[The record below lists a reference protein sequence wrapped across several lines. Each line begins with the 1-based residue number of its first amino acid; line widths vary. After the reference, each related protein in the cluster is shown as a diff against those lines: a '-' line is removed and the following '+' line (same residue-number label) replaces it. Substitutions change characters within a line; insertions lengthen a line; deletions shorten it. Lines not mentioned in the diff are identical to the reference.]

1 MKKNFQIQKLLGF
14 LILIL
19 GSGLAF
25 AAYGTHAVATTP
37 LPGSIDPS
45 YKATDSNP
53 GEVESFLGLNK
64 VEAFNHQ
71 RKLIAS
77 NINESDLSFVDLRLS
92 KAIDLT
98 IINHLESKE
107 AREKIEESL
116 GRRWQSLSPLL
127 PHLDASASQERTYKT
142 NFAALGFK
150 QAGTIGPFNTFNARF
165 QLVQKLLDL
174 SALSDFKAGNIDV
187 DIARYGKELASQKVI
202 LIAVMAYLDAL
213 RAQGTFKVSQA
224 NFELSDR
231 LLKQAKHQMEAGIA
245 TNVDVARAQT
255 RVARDKLRLAQ
266 ANQALH
272 DTYLE
277 LQRVTGLPYDST
289 VQLLNSLCFIKESM
303 PSLEIALKTA
313 NDERMEMRIAK
324 ETIRASKFRL
334 YSARAQSLPQ
344 FEFLGDY
351 GWSGNEPDHGGGS
364 RPTGSAMFQVK
375 MPIFEGGLIHGEIK
389 AAASQKRQE
398 EIRYDDLKRQVEED
412 VHMALWTIDTSLE
425 QVDAAGQ
432 VVQVSE
438 RELELASNRFA
449 QGIGDNVEV
458 VDAQT
463 GLAVARDEYVAAL
476 TQYHGARM
484 NWYFALGKAG
494 EFFLKDSAK

>member
-1 MKKNFQIQKLLGF
+1 MKKNLHIKKLLGF
-14 LILIL
+14 LILLL

-25 AAYGTHAVATTP
+25 TAYGTHAIATTP
-37 LPGSIDPS
+37 PSGAIDPIS
-45 YKATDSNP
+45 KITSTNP
-53 GEVESFLGLNK
+53 GEVESFLGLNR

-71 RKLIAS
+71 RKLIES
-77 NINESDLSFVDLRLS
+77 DISESDLNFVGLHLS

-98 IINHLESKE
+98 IKNHLETKE

-127 PHLDASASQERTYKT
+127 PHVDTSTSQSRTYKE
-142 NFAALGFK
+142 NLAALGFK
-150 QAGTIGPFNTFNARF
+150 QGGTVGPFNTFDMRF

-174 SALSDFKAGNIDV
+174 SALSDAKVGNINV
-187 DIARYGKELASQKVI
+187 AIARYGQELSNQKVI
-202 LIAVMAYLDAL
+202 LIAAMAYLDAL
-213 RAQGTFKVSQA
+213 RSQGIFKAAKA
-224 NFELSDR
+224 NLDLSER
-231 LLKQAKHQMEAGIA
+231 LLKQANRQMEAGIA

-266 ANQALH
+266 ANQSLH

-277 LQRVTGLPYDST
+277 LQRVTGLSYDST
-289 VQLLNSLCFIKESM
+289 VQLLNSLCFIKESI
-303 PSLEIALKTA
+303 PSLDVALKTA
-313 NDERMEMRIAK
+313 IDERIEMRIAT
-324 ETIRASKFRL
+324 ETIRASKYHL

-351 GWSGNEPDHGGGS
+351 GWSGNEPDHGGGT
-364 RPTGSAMFQVK
+364 RPTGSVMFRAK
-375 MPIFEGGLIHGEIK
+375 MPLFEGGLIHGEIK
-389 AAASQKRQE
+389 EAASQKRQE
-398 EIRYDDLKRQVEED
+398 EIRYDDLQRQVEED

-425 QVDAAGQ
+425 QVNAAGQ

-438 RELELASNRFA
+438 RELELACNRFA

-458 VDAQT
+458 VNAQT
-463 GLAVARDEYVAAL
+463 GLALARDEYVAAL

-484 NWYFALGKAG
+484 NWYFALGEAEK
-494 EFFLKDSAK
+494 FFLKDSAK